1 MRFFRPF
8 PLTAIIFPSAVFRIK
23 TPGKAV
29 CLTFDDGPSPASTP
43 AILEILDKF
52 SIKAVFFCS
61 GESARENPDLMNR
74 IRDAGHLTGN
84 HGYRH
89 LDGWKT
95 PAAAYIENVNAA
107 RELTSDKYFRPPY
120 GHLSFRQY
128 RKLSRTY
135 RIILWDLMVYDF
147 DPGLAA
153 EESLAILNSRL
164 RPGSVIVLHDS
175 PQSSCTV
182 WLESFITGSSAKG
195 FRFELL

>member
-8 PLTAIIFPSAVFRIK
+8 PLTGIIFPSVVSRIK
-23 TPGKAV
+23 IPGNAV
-29 CLTFDDGPSPASTP
+29 CLTFDDGPSRASTP

-52 SIKAVFFCS
+52 NIKAVFFCS
-61 GESARENPDLMNR
+61 GESARQNPGLMNR

-95 PAAAYIENVNAA
+95 PAAEYIENVKAA

-120 GHLSFRQY
+120 GHITFGQY
-128 RKLSRTY
+128 WEIRKMY
-135 RIILWDLMVYDF
+135 RIVMWELMVYDF
-147 DPGLAA
+147 DPRFAP
-153 EESLAILNSRL
+153 EESLRILNRRL

-175 PQSSCTV
+175 PQSTCTE
-182 WLESFITGSSAKG
+182 WLESFISDSLARG